1 MGIRGRKWLSFLLLE
16 HSLAWASSAS
26 SFYNNT
32 IHEILFREEINS
44 SNTRNQLRQR
54 QKRRLRSHTSS
65 SSRASY
71 TMTSTSK
78 RFHTT
83 IESTPSMPTTPGTL
97 WRQTLLNKAFNH
109 AREKSTLPS
118 ETEVL
123 NSERRNS
130 FGTFGARPLVSPRYI
145 SMN

>member
-1 MGIRGRKWLSFLLLE
+1 MGKQGTKWLLFLLVEL
-16 HSLAWASSAS
+16 SLTWVSSAS

-32 IHEILFREEINS
+32 IHEILSREEMNS
-44 SNTRNQLRQR
+44 SNTIKQLRQR

-65 SSRASY
+65 SSHVPDI
-71 TMTSTSK
+71 MTSTSK
-78 RFHTT
+78 RLHTN
-83 IESTPSMPTTPGTL
+83 IESTPSMPMTPGTL

-123 NSERRNS
+123 NSEHRNS
-130 FGTFGARPLVSPRYI
+130 FGTFRAVGFLFHRVVFR
-145 SMN
+145 